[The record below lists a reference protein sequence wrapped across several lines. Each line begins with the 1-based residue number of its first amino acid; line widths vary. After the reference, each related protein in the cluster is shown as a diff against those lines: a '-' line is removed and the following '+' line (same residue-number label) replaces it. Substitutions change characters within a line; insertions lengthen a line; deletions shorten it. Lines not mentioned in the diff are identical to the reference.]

1 MDIVDNCRC
10 EDCSQFYAQPV
21 DNFCTE
27 GVEVGYLNES
37 RSRGSPA
44 IWDSGVIAG
53 SGEFQLWARS
63 GMIPG
68 SAAHNDARF
77 ALEFFASDRS
87 RVSVRGAARCFSPVS
102 SCGGNAR
109 LSYCR
114 YRAGLPWR
122 RSASRC
128 LARLKNF
135 LPRRTQQTAEAW
147 SVRGDVAEQAPS
159 PGRRRG
165 RPGKNSTHG
174 PLAAQRRVTWQIVG
188 DAAPG
193 CGGLGCR
200 VTGRRPSPSAH
211 AHRMHYGPSEVNLCV
226 NGTRA

>member
-10 EDCSQFYAQPV
+10 GDCSQFYAQPV

-63 GMIPG
+63 GVTPG

-87 RVSVRGAARCFSPVS
+87 RVSVRCAARCFSPVS

-159 PGRRRG
+159 PGRRWR
-165 RPGKNSTHG
+165 RPGKNLNSRPTGCPAPSYVADCRRCSPRVWRSRMPGYG
-174 PLAAQRRVTWQIVG
+174 PQAFT
-188 DAAPG
+188 
-193 CGGLGCR
+193 LGA
-200 VTGRRPSPSAH
+200 RPSDAL
-211 AHRMHYGPSEVNLCV
+211 RTKRG
-226 NGTRA
+226 